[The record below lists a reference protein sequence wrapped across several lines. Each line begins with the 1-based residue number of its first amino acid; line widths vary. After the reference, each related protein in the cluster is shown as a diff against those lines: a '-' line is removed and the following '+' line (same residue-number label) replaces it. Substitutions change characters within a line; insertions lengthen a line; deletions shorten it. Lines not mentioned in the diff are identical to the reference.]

1 MTGIV
6 KGRILEILSIIDE
19 NLLLGLLPE
28 LRRNLI

>member
-1 MTGIV
+1 V